1 MLTTI
6 LGIIIA
12 YLMGSIPSGVW
23 VSNIFCH
30 KDITKYG
37 SGNTGTTNVFRV
49 LGPKAGI
56 IVFAMD
62 VLKGAIPTLLPSLLF
77 NSTVHPIIFGIFA
90 ILGHALP
97 IYNKFKGGKA
107 VATSC
112 GVALAIYPVFLLIL
126 VGFFALIL
134 YTSSMV
140 SLASVSGI
148 GLAFVLSFFLHDTIF
163 TIAVGFIFLFVV
175 YRHKDN
181 IKRIINGNESRVP
194 FGLRSSKNNKL

>member
-23 VSNIFCH
+23 IGNVFYH

-56 IVFAMD
+56 IVFIMD
-62 VLKGAIPTLLPSLLF
+62 VLKGTIPTLLPALLF

-134 YTSSMV
+134 YISSMV
-140 SLASVSGI
+140 SLASVIGI
-148 GLAFVLSFFLHDTIF
+148 SLAFVLSFLLHDTIF
-163 TIAVGFIFLFVV
+163 TIAVGLIFLFVV

-181 IKRIINGNESRVP
+181 IKRIMNGTESRVP
-194 FGLRSSKNNKL
+194 FGLRSSKNQ